1 MKWMRVAGALVA
13 LALGAGAATAQAAE
27 LTIVHS
33 VPGFTADVYVNG
45 KKELAGFGAGTMAPR
60 VPLKAGTYHIAIRK
74 AGSSPTSKAV
84 LASTLHL
91 KATDDLAVVA
101 HIGTSGMPMLTVYRN
116 RFRSEAPGQ
125 TLLVVRHVADA
136 PPVDVYVDNQRV
148 MRRLTHMAAG
158 SVALAAG
165 QHQVRVVVAGTQRS
179 IYEPV
184 DIALQPGK
192 VYVVYTVGVAK
203 KHTLDELVD
212 TVSVR
217 ALPPDAVPAGQSG
230 LVDRVTGATSSPGGR
245 ALGLLGALLVA
256 IVGILLARSRLRERW
271 SSV

>member
-1 MKWMRVAGALVA
+1 MKRIRVAAALVA
-13 LALGAGAATAQAAE
+13 LALGAGATAAQAAE

-60 VPLKAGTYHIAIRK
+60 VPLKAGTYHVAIRK
-74 AGSSPTSKAV
+74 AGSAATSKAV
-84 LASTLHL
+84 LAATLRL

-101 HIGTSGMPMLTVYRN
+101 HIGTNGMPMLTVYKN
-116 RFRSEAPGQ
+116 RFRPEAPGQ
-125 TLLVVRHVADA
+125 TALVVRHVADA
-136 PPVDVYVDNQRV
+136 PPVDVYVDGRRV
-148 MRRLTHMAAG
+148 MRKLTHMAAG
-158 SVALAAG
+158 TASLAAG
-165 QHQVRVVVAGTQRS
+165 QHQVRVVVAGTQRAL
-179 IYEPV
+179 YEPV
-184 DIALQPGK
+184 DISLQPGK

-212 TVSVR
+212 TVPVR

-256 IVGILLARSRLRERW
+256 IAGILLARSRLRERW
-271 SSV
+271 SNV

>member
-1 MKWMRVAGALVA
+1 MRWIRVAAALVA
-13 LALGAGAATAQAAE
+13 FALGAVATAQAAE

-45 KKELAGFGAGTMAPR
+45 KKELSGFGAGTMAPR

-74 AGSSPTSKAV
+74 AGSSATSKPV
-84 LASTLHL
+84 LAATLRL

-101 HIGTSGMPMLTVYRN
+101 HIDTHGMPMLTTYKN
-116 RFRSEAPGQ
+116 RFGSEAPGK
-125 TLLVVRHVADA
+125 TELVVRHVADA
-136 PPVDVYVDNQRV
+136 PAVDVYVDGTRV
-148 MRRLTHMAAG
+148 MRHLTHMAAG
-158 SVALAAG
+158 AAALSAG
-165 QHQVRVVVAGTQRS
+165 QHQVRVVVAGTKRAL
-179 IYEPV
+179 YEPV
-184 DIALQPGK
+184 DISLQPGK

-212 TVSVR
+212 TVPVR

-245 ALGLLGALLVA
+245 ALGLLAALLVA
-256 IVGILLARSRLRERW
+256 IAGLLLARTRLRERW
-271 SSV
+271 SNV